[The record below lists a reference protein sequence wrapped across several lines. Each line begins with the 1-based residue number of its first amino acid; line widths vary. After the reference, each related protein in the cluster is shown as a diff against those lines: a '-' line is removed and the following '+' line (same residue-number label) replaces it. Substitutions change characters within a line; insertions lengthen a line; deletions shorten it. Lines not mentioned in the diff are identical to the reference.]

1 MREMIDFILWIGAAF
16 GILNMIAYSRADRI
30 ERQRKAEELRRE
42 VEARRRRNGSIVAI
56 RLECGSE
63 IVRVDEVAKEEI
75 SACVPHEWP
84 QPLEVGE
91 LFISC
96 GSACKKAATCPVA
109 RRLLDPSLGHY
120 VTAEDGF
127 KLVKSRKIFANG
139 FAVFTFVAIPDDE
152 HLVFDGAKIRSEDD
166 RRCYVRFSPMFNPA
180 PRGAECTADGDEPTG
195 DRKD

>member
-1 MREMIDFILWIGAAF
+1 MIVIEIVGLVSLAVWMFLDIMYLMDDCRRRK
-16 GILNMIAYSRADRI
+16 LERRRAMD
-30 ERQRKAEELRRE
+30 
-42 VEARRRRNGSIVAI
+42 ARRRRNESIVAI
-56 RLECGSE
+56 RLECGAE
-63 IVRVDEVAKEEI
+63 LVRVDEAAEEEI

-96 GSACKKAATCPVA
+96 GNGCKKAATCPVT

-120 VTAEDGF
+120 VTAGDGF
-127 KLVKSRKIFANG
+127 KLVESRKIFADG
-139 FAVFTFVAIPDDE
+139 SAVFSLVAIPDGE

-180 PRGAECTADGDEPTG
+180 PRAGEKPADKDEPAG
-195 DRKD
+195 NLQG

>member
-1 MREMIDFILWIGAAF
+1 
-16 GILNMIAYSRADRI
+16 MIALDIVALVSLGGWALIDIMNWREADRRRKL
-30 ERQRKAEELRRE
+30 ERQRK
-42 VEARRRRNGSIVAI
+42 VEARRRSNDSIVAI

-127 KLVKSRKIFANG
+127 KLVKSRKFFANG
-139 FAVFTFVAIPDDE
+139 SAVFSLVAIPDDE

-166 RRCYVRFSPMFNPA
+166 RRCYVRFSPLFNPV
-180 PRGAECTADGDEPTG
+180 PRAGEKPADKNEPAGDLEG
-195 DRKD
+195 

>member
-1 MREMIDFILWIGAAF
+1 
-16 GILNMIAYSRADRI
+16 MIALDIVALVSLGGWALIDIMNWRESDRRRKL
-30 ERQRKAEELRRE
+30 ERQRK
-42 VEARRRRNGSIVAI
+42 VEARRRSNDSIIAI

-120 VTAEDGF
+120 VTAGDGF
-127 KLVKSRKIFANG
+127 KLVKSRKFFANG
-139 FAVFTFVAIPDDE
+139 SAVFSLVAIPDDE

-166 RRCYVRFSPMFNPA
+166 RRCYVRFSPLFNPA
-180 PRGAECTADGDEPTG
+180 PRAGEKPADKNESAGDLEG
-195 DRKD
+195 

>member
-1 MREMIDFILWIGAAF
+1 MTTCLYVYVI
-16 GILNMIAYSRADRI
+16 GILLIVLAAIEWNKSERECRRAA
-30 ERQRKAEELRRE
+30 AE
-42 VEARRRRNGSIVAI
+42 RRRKNESIVAI

-109 RRLLDPSLGHY
+109 RRLLDPSLGNY

-127 KLVKSRKIFANG
+127 KLVKSRKFFANG
-139 FAVFTFVAIPDDE
+139 SAVFSLVTIPDDE

-166 RRCYVRFSPMFNPA
+166 RRCYVRFSPLFNPA
-180 PRGAECTADGDEPTG
+180 PRSGEKPSDKNDPAGNL
-195 DRKD
+195 KD